1 MSYTFRQ
8 LVMCSRKTAGLDSL
22 YEQIHNSM
30 MLSPCLINTLSLDE
44 HFNNCLIYRVSSNM
58 QHTVTASAAAF
69 PLDAH
74 ARSCVCVDAVR
85 GKWRPLR
92 LLMLSVWP
100 LKVALCHTALTCC
113 DSRGYKCVRASQC
126 QHLLPLS
133 LFLSLSFY
141 LSSSPHYALCLAR
154 FFFCTPRLSLYFLL
168 PAIVEPTS
176 RCRWATEGFYFSL
189 WMLK

>member
-1 MSYTFRQ
+1 
-8 LVMCSRKTAGLDSL
+8 
-22 YEQIHNSM
+22 

-74 ARSCVCVDAVR
+74 ARPCVCGGDAVR

-126 QHLLPLS
+126 QHLLPPLSLSISLILS
-133 LFLSLSFY
+133 LFQSQRCPLSR
-141 LSSSPHYALCLAR
+141 P
-154 FFFCTPRLSLYFLL
+154 FFFCTPRSSLYFLL

-176 RCRWATEGFYFSL
+176 LCRWATEGFYFSL